1 MRFAFTPQQLA
12 FRDEVR
18 ALLEK
23 ECTPA
28 HVRAAWTEGASPE
41 RWQRLASMGVVGL
54 LAPEEHGGLGSDETT
69 LVSLLEESGR
79 ACLPE
84 PLLECA
90 AVAIPLLRDHAP
102 EQLRARWLAAAASG
116 EAIVTVGFEQRTLV
130 AAADG
135 AGLMLLEHHGEIHA
149 VEPARA
155 RLERQ
160 SSWDGARRLFAVG
173 FEPSPT
179 TLVTADPAAAAEA
192 FDRGAL
198 GAAAQL
204 LGIGARAIE
213 MAAAYAK
220 ERHQF
225 GVPIGTFQAVKHLLA
240 DALLRI
246 EFARPLVY
254 RAAWSV
260 AQREPARARDVSMA
274 KASASDAA
282 VFACR
287 AALQVHGAIGYTKE
301 HDLHLWLAR
310 GSALATAWGDASRHR
325 ARVDR
330 ILLG

>member
-1 MRFAFTPQQLA
+1 
-12 FRDEVR
+12 
-18 ALLEK
+18 
-23 ECTPA
+23 
-28 HVRAAWTEGASPE
+28 
-41 RWQRLASMGVVGL
+41 
-54 LAPEEHGGLGSDETT
+54 
-69 LVSLLEESGR
+69 
-79 ACLPE
+79 
-84 PLLECA
+84 LLECA

>member
-1 MRFAFTPQQLA
+1 MRFSFTPEQVA

-28 HVRAAWTEGASPE
+28 DVRAAWDGGASSE
-41 RWQRLASMGVVGL
+41 RWQRLAAMGVVGL
-54 LAPEEHGGLGSDETT
+54 LAPEDANGIGMDETT
-69 LVSLLEESGR
+69 LVLLLEEAGR

-102 EQLRARWLAAAASG
+102 EALRARWLAAAASG
-116 EAIVTVGFEQRTLV
+116 DAIVSVGFEQRTLV
-130 AAADG
+130 ADADTAA
-135 AGLMLLEHHGEIHA
+135 LMLLEHHGEIHA
-149 VEPARA
+149 VEAAYARI
-155 RLERQ
+155 ERQ
-160 SSWDGARRLFAVG
+160 PSWDGARRLFAVG
-173 FEPSPT
+173 FEPTPG
-179 TLVTADPAAAAEA
+179 TLLTAERGAAAEA

-204 LGIGARAIE
+204 LGVGGRVIE

-220 ERHQF
+220 ERGQF
-225 GVPIGTFQAVKHLLA
+225 GAAIGSFQAVKHLLA

-246 EFARPLVY
+246 EFTRPLVY

-260 AQREPARARDVSMA
+260 AQLEASRARDVSMA

-310 GSALATAWGDASRHR
+310 GNALATAWGDASRHR

-330 ILLG
+330 VLFG